1 MQSTDTIVLGA
12 GQAGLA
18 VSRLLTER
26 GRDHVV
32 LDRGRVAERWLSQR
46 WDSLRLLTPNWMTR
60 LPGWSYRGDDP
71 DGFMRA
77 ADLAA
82 YLNAYALSF
91 GAPVYSGV
99 EVESVRATGGGY
111 RVGTSSG
118 TWSARNVVIA
128 TGYCDRAAEPAVLQS
143 LPREIRRVSAA
154 GYRNPGELPHGGVL
168 VVGAS
173 ASGAQIADELAR
185 SGRDVV
191 LAVGAH
197 ARVPRRYRGRDIM
210 FWLDAMGLLDR
221 PAEQVADL
229 DAARREPSLQLVG
242 RPDGRDLDLATL
254 QSAGVRLA
262 GRLTGAD
269 AHTVRFAT
277 DLRGTVADA
286 DARLRRLLARIDRFA
301 EQSGLA
307 CAPAPAEPVRPVR
320 VAGELT
326 DVDLRSAGITTVV
339 SATGFRREYPWLQ
352 VPVLDPAGEIRQH
365 RGVTPAPGLYVV
377 GLRLQTRRNST
388 FIDGA
393 RHDARLVVDHLT
405 AHRASAAVP
414 TLRRAG

>member
-1 MQSTDTIVLGA
+1 MQFTDTIVLGA
-12 GQAGLA
+12 GHAGLA
-18 VSRLLTER
+18 VSRLLTDR
-26 GRDHVV
+26 GRDHVM
-32 LDRGRVAERWLSQR
+32 LDRGRIAERWLSQR

-82 YLNAYALSF
+82 YLDTYALSF
-91 GAPVYSGV
+91 GAPVYPGV
-99 EVESVRATGGGY
+99 EFESVRAAGGEY
-111 RVGTSSG
+111 PVGTSSG

-128 TGYCDRAAEPAVLQS
+128 TGYCDLPSEPAVLHS
-143 LPREIRRVSAA
+143 LAPGIRRVSAA
-154 GYRNPGELPHGGVL
+154 GYRNPDELSAGGVL

-173 ASGAQIADELAR
+173 ASGAQISDELAR
-185 SGRDVV
+185 AGRDVV

-197 ARVPRRYRGRDIM
+197 TRIPRRYRGRDIM

-221 PAEQVADL
+221 SAEQVADL
-229 DAARREPSLQLVG
+229 EQARREPSLQLVG

-262 GRLTGAD
+262 GRLMGAD

-277 DLRGTVADA
+277 DLRGTVAGA
-286 DARLRRLLARIDRFA
+286 DERLRRLLARIDRYA

-307 CAPAPAEPVRPVR
+307 GTPPPAEPVPPVR
-320 VAGELT
+320 IVGYLT
-326 DVDLRSAGITTVV
+326 DLNLRAAGITTVV

-365 RGVTPAPGLYVV
+365 RGVTPAAGLYVV
-377 GLRLQTRRNST
+377 GLRFQTRRNST

-393 RHDARLVVDHLT
+393 RHDARLVVDHLSTRRAPAT
-405 AHRASAAVP
+405 AP

>member
-12 GQAGLA
+12 GHAGLA
-18 VSRLLTER
+18 VSRLLTDR
-26 GRDHVV
+26 GRDHVI
-32 LDRGRVAERWLSQR
+32 LDRGRIAERWLSQR

-71 DGFMRA
+71 DGYMPA

-82 YLNAYALSF
+82 YLDAYALSF
-91 GAPVYSGV
+91 GAPVYPGV
-99 EVESVRATGGGY
+99 EVESVRAAAGEY

-128 TGYCDRAAEPAVLQS
+128 TGYCDRPSEPAVLQS
-143 LPREIRRVSAA
+143 LAPGIRRVSAA
-154 GYRNPGELPHGGVL
+154 GYRNPDELPAGGVL

-185 SGRDVV
+185 SGRHVV

-197 ARVPRRYRGRDIM
+197 TRIPRRYRGRDIM

-221 PAEQVADL
+221 SAEQVADL
-229 DAARREPSLQLVG
+229 EQARREPSLQLVG
-242 RPDGRDLDLATL
+242 RPDGRDLDLTTL

-262 GRLTGAD
+262 GRLMGAD
-269 AHTVRFAT
+269 ADTVRFGA
-277 DLRGTVADA
+277 DLRPTVADA
-286 DARLRRLLARIDRFA
+286 DGRLRRLLARIDRYA

-307 CAPAPAEPVRPVR
+307 GTLPPARPVPPVR
-320 VAGELT
+320 VAADLP
-326 DVDLRSAGITTVV
+326 DLDLRAAGITTVV
-339 SATGFRREYPWLQ
+339 SATGYRREYPWLQ
-352 VPVLDPAGEIRQH
+352 VPVLDPAGEIRQD
-365 RGVTPAPGLYVV
+365 RGVTPAAGLYVV
-377 GLRLQTRRNST
+377 GLRFQTRRNST

-393 RHDARLVVDHLT
+393 RHDARLVVDHLS
-405 AHRASAAVP
+405 AHRAPATAP